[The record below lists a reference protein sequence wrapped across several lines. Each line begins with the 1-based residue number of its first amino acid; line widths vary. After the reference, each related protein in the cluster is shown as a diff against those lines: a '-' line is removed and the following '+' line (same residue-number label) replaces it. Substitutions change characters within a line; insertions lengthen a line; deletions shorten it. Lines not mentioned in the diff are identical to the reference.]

1 MTARPDSN
9 PSPGKNGPVPSRGG
23 LTNPHGKAMA
33 FPMRCLS
40 PLLILAVTVVI
51 VCCAGP
57 GVPLP
62 PPVPAGPTVTPLQML
77 RSEVNVIPRLIP
89 KGKYGRRL
97 YRPMMPR
104 YITIHSTQ
112 NYTGDAF
119 AHARALQAGALRATK
134 RKGGN
139 RIGFLTWHFTVQGN
153 LAVQHLPTT
162 EQGEHAD
169 FDGPG
174 NNYSIGIEMCEHRG
188 NNLPATIERS
198 AKLAAYLMYSF
209 RIPLRNVVPHY
220 HWPRRGQTPP
230 NKNCPH
236 FLMENGVPGRKWNW
250 FLSRVQANYSRLE
263 PGPVTRL

>member
-1 MTARPDSN
+1 
-9 PSPGKNGPVPSRGG
+9 
-23 LTNPHGKAMA
+23 MA
-33 FPMRCLS
+33 LLMRFLS
-40 PLLILAVTVVI
+40 PLLILAVTIVI

-57 GVPLP
+57 PAAPPLP
-62 PPVPAGPTVTPLQML
+62 PSPPAGPQITPLQL
-77 RSEVNVIPRLIP
+77 LKTEVKVIPRLIP

-97 YRPMMPR
+97 YRPMLPR

-119 AHARALQAGALRATK
+119 AHAKALQVGALRARQ

-139 RIGFLTWHFTVQGN
+139 RIGFLTWHFTVQDN
-153 LAVQHLPTT
+153 LAIQHLPTT

-188 NNLPATIERS
+188 NNLAATIERT
-198 AKLAAYLMYSF
+198 AKLTAYLMYSYH
-209 RIPLRNVVPHY
+209 IPLRNVVPHY
-220 HWPRRGQTPP
+220 HWPRRGQDPP

-236 FLMENGVPGRKWNW
+236 FLMDNGRPGRKWNW
-250 FLSRVQANYSRLE
+250 FLRRVEANFERLQ
-263 PGPVTRL
+263 PGPAARL